1 MKKLVLLSAVVF
13 TLSFVS
19 CEKGAL
25 RDLESP
31 SYEELNNGT
40 RADEEPVPVKEVP
53 DNGGILKSAIRI
65 PSRG

>member
-1 MKKLVLLSAVVF
+1 LLSAVVF

-40 RADEEPVPVKEVP
+40 RADEEEKEAIKTEP
-53 DNGGILKSAIRI
+53 TNGGILKSEIRI

>member
-40 RADEEPVPVKEVP
+40 RAEEEPTRTKEEP
-53 DNGGILKSAIRI
+53 TQGGILKSEIVI
-65 PSRG
+65 PPRG